1 MNVIVVEDGSGKGQ
15 CDAHGRAPGHTRH
28 TVPLEVTQRTYKVL
42 VKSIDFHP
50 TQQLENSFQLDL
62 LLVCT
67 VLIQHPRQ
75 STVVAFV

>member
-50 TQQLENSFQLDL
+50 TP
-62 LLVCT
+62 T
-67 VLIQHPRQ
+67 
-75 STVVAFV
+75 T

>member
-1 MNVIVVEDGSGKGQ
+1 MNIIVVEDGSGKGQ
-15 CDAHGRAPGHTRH
+15 CDAHGRAPGHARR
-28 TVPLEVTQRTYKVL
+28 TVPLEITQRTYKFSSSL
-42 VKSIDFHP
+42 STFIQH
-50 TQQLENSFQLDL
+50 QQLENSFQLDL